1 MRTKSRFDVPEA
13 RFAVLAA
20 ALTASAGACKDPS
33 YVLPDGAPPPPSV
46 RLVQS
51 AAGTTVDLGN
61 DATDL
66 CVLQSVTAWVPG
78 AGAAS
83 NAGDDGS
90 AGESDAGDSQAQSQ
104 VNLYFDSPTGTWHL
118 ASNGSASATVA
129 CAPWTAFG
137 GVHDLWRV
145 DNGGANL
152 AAAYPGAIPTVTVVA
167 DGGQTCV
174 LSDLQ
179 GDFSTPGNSA
189 SIDDAGSLTVGNA
202 SGNDIYASET
212 CFAGAPAVPYADF
225 QVNALDGSVSVPVVP
240 DGDGLCGLSAVASLG
255 QAPSGVLVAR
265 GRALGTYSS
274 STVRC
279 FLFEL
284 PDAQ

>member
-1 MRTKSRFDVPEA
+1 MRTKSRFGVPGA

-33 YVLPDGAPPPPSV
+33 YVLPDGAPAPLSV

-51 AAGTTVDLGN
+51 ISGATVDLGN

-66 CVLQSVTAWVPG
+66 CVIQSVTAWVPSAVG
-78 AGAAS
+78 TS
-83 NAGDDGS
+83 DAGDDGS
-90 AGESDAGDSQAQSQ
+90 AGDNDGGDSQAQSQ
-104 VNLYFDSPTGTWHL
+104 VNLYFDTPTGTWHL
-118 ASNGSASATVA
+118 ASNGSAAATVA

-137 GVHDLWRV
+137 GAHDLWRV

-152 AAAYPGAIPTVTVVA
+152 VAAYPGAIPTVTVVS

-179 GDFSTPGNSA
+179 GDFSTPGNGA
-189 SIDDAGSLTVGNA
+189 SIDDAGNLTIGNA

-212 CFAGAPAVPYADF
+212 CFAGAPAVTYADF
-225 QVNALDGSVSVPVVP
+225 QVNALDGSVSVPIVP
-240 DGDGLCGLSAVASLG
+240 DSDGLCGLSAVASLG

-265 GRALGTYSS
+265 GRALGTSS
-274 STVRC
+274 TTTVRC
-279 FLFEL
+279 FLFDL